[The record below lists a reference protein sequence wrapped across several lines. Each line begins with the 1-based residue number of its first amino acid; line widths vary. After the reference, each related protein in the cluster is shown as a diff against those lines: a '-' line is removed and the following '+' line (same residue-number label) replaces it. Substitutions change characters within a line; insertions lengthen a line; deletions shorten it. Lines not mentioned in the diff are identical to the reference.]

1 MSATRK
7 LRRKLTIAASI
18 ESPTGPGNFLR
29 DELDRY
35 DAARERVGDHPPQQL
50 DWLVLQL
57 QRDPLELSEALQ
69 ALDSDLR
76 FELAWFGHAPDPW
89 TTGSAEEIL
98 KALAILRETLRN
110 LRPQWS
116 TAIAFPTEG
125 QITRH
130 FTIVPRARRIRWAGT
145 IESYFSSDH
154 FPTALLLAA
163 ADVIQE
169 EGLRVR
175 QCARAECGRLF
186 VKRKRGIYCSNECS
200 QKVRDE
206 RFRKNHSAAELK
218 ERRHR
223 HYVAT
228 VKRRRGPV
236 VASKVRPSRPTKE
249 TD

>member
-7 LRRKLTIAASI
+7 SRRKLTIAAAI
-18 ESPTGPGNFLR
+18 ESPTGPGNFLK
-29 DELDRY
+29 EEIDRN
-35 DAARERVGDHPPQQL
+35 DAARDRVGDHPPQRL
-50 DWLVLQL
+50 DWLVSQL
-57 QRDPLELSEALQ
+57 QRDPLDLSTALQ
-69 ALDSDLR
+69 TSDSDLLL
-76 FELAWFGHAPDPW
+76 ELAWFSHAEP
-89 TTGSAEEIL
+89 TGSAEEIL
-98 KALAILRETLRN
+98 KALATLRETLRN
-110 LRPQWS
+110 LRPAWMTQ
-116 TAIAFPTEG
+116 IAFPTEG
-125 QITRH
+125 QIIRH
-130 FTIVPRARRIRWAGT
+130 FVIVPKARRVRWAGT

-154 FPTALLLAA
+154 FPTAILLAA

-175 QCARAECGRLF
+175 QCTRAECGRLF

-206 RFRKNHSAAELK
+206 RFRKSHSAVELK

-223 HYVAT
+223 HYVAA

-236 VASKVRPSRPTKE
+236 VASKVQPRRPSKE